1 MPRLLLLLLLPV
13 LLLARPA
20 TAQTNPVSTRPAL
33 THVTVY
39 LNGNALEHRGDV
51 PPA

>member
-1 MPRLLLLLLLPV
+1 MPQRSLLLLLPT

-33 THVTVY
+33 TQVTVY